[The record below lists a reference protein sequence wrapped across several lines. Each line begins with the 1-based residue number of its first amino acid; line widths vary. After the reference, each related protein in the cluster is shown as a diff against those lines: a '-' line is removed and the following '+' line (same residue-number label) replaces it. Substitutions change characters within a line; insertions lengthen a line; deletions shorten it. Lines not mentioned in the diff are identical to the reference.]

1 MNMHIYAFGSL
12 CRGEVDLGSDIDMLA
27 CVERSDLPLDK
38 EKFSIYKYSRI
49 EELWVEGSPFAW
61 HLHLES
67 KMIYSSN
74 NKDFIMALGI
84 PYPYIKATEDCA
96 KFFKLFI
103 DSYEALIH
111 SKNSRIFNLSCMF
124 LAARNFA
131 TCYSLGKGQPVFS
144 RKSPFL
150 IDDKLEIDDDVFNY
164 FVQARILSTRGYG
177 SMLNEKQMDDAIN
190 SAENIFNW
198 MSRLSKVNNYD

>member
-27 CVERSDLPLDK
+27 CVESDNLCLDK

-49 EELWVEGSPFAW
+49 EQLWAEGNPFSW

-67 KMIYSSN
+67 KLIYSSD
-74 NKDFIMALGI
+74 NKDFIIALGS
-84 PYPYIKATEDCA
+84 PAPYIKATEDCA
-96 KFFKLFI
+96 KFLELFVQ
-103 DSYEALIH
+103 SYEAIIS

-124 LAARNFA
+124 LATRNFA
-131 TCYSLGKGQPVFS
+131 TCYSLGKGKPVFS

-150 IDDKLEIDDDVFNY
+150 IDDKLEIDNDLFNSLA
-164 FVQARILSTRGYG
+164 QARILSTRGYG
-177 SMLNEKQMDDAIN
+177 TILNEVEIN
-190 SAENIFNW
+190 NIINVAPNIINW
-198 MSRLSKVNNYD
+198 MNRLSKVKYHD